1 MKTLRIAVGP
11 FAGEGG
17 DDWPVYGYAQLGE
30 RGYDIVPFSD
40 DDPIHWDVD
49 ATVWWSPEYHTV
61 SHSHALPGYTVAVVG
76 DWQVVPFER
85 IPGLAAFDLIA
96 TDLRGVRRLMGMGK
110 RLRGPPLWFRQFSF
124 DPRLHAPE
132 DEDTAT
138 GRSEDVAF
146 VGRSVP
152 GRDAL
157 LERVDAWCQRAGRDA
172 LLSIAPFER
181 GYEAEVYCRSK
192 IVLGYA
198 QRGELQMRA
207 YEAMACGALYVVQHD
222 CEEVF
227 ASGAPIPTY
236 DPAHVEEFLE
246 AWLADEAALNRQRLI
261 QQQWVAQE
269 TPVAHLGWLCDRIR
283 ERLSERE
290 GARGM
295 AVVVPAV
302 AGGADRV
309 GVGAG
314 GAADEPP
321 LNEQRRE
328 CAELVPF
335 AAKEILDLGCAAGG
349 FGWWLKQRVYLS
361 APGPHV
367 TGVDSSPDV
376 AADRRLDEVHL
387 WDLDSP
393 WEGRQWAKPG
403 HYEAVTLLDV
413 LEHVLLPT
421 TVLARVRPLLTRDGC
436 VVASIPQVRNGAVL
450 HDLITQ
456 GRWRYHTPG
465 LTPFLGPQSN
475 LLCAQHV
482 RFFCREDIEL
492 MFARAGYRVERVEA
506 TRMSAPGL
514 ERWLDDVAFLAAH
527 HGADAD
533 KLRDELSV
541 LQWLVVAR
549 PDWDAVATEGV

>member
-11 FAGEGG
+11 FDPHDEGAQ
-17 DDWPVYGYAQLGE
+17 WPLYGYAQLWE
-30 RGYDIVPFSD
+30 RGYEIVPFWAGD
-40 DDPIHWDVD
+40 LPVGRTDID
-49 ATVWWSPEYHTV
+49 ATVVWSPEYDPEV
-61 SHSHALPGYTVAVVG
+61 PGWAATAPFVACFLG
-76 DWQVVPFER
+76 DWHVNVPKLDAYHLVV
-85 IPGLAAFDLIA
+85 
-96 TDLRGVRRLMGMGK
+96 TDRRGVREVGK
-110 RLRGPPLWFRQFSF
+110 GDPRFVWWRGFSF
-124 DPRLHAPE
+124 DPRLHQDHTYPRIY
-132 DEDTAT
+132 DI
-138 GRSEDVAF
+138 AF
-146 VGRSVP
+146 M
-152 GRDAL
+152 GRDAPG
-157 LERVDAWCQRAGRDA
+157 RAA
-172 LLSIAPFER
+172 LLRRVGEWGERTGYLVHLQLTPFER
-181 GYEAEVYCRSK
+181 GIEAAVYQQAK
-192 IVLGYA
+192 IVLGDS

-236 DPAHVEEFLE
+236 DPAHLEDFLD

-302 AGGADRV
+302 ADGADRA

-314 GAADEPP
+314 GAADDPP
-321 LNEQRRE
+321 LNEQRLE
-328 CAELVPF
+328 CVALVPLE
-335 AAKEILDLGCAAGG
+335 ATPVLDLGCHAGG
-349 FGWWLKQRVYLS
+349 FGWALKRRWPTDV
-361 APGPHV
+361 V
-367 TGVDSSPDV
+367 GVDSSPDV

-421 TVLARVRPLLTRDGC
+421 AVLARARALLTRDGC

-450 HDLITQ
+450 HDVITQ

-465 LTPFLGPQSN
+465 QTPFLGPQSN
-475 LLCAQHV
+475 LLCAAHV
-482 RFFCREDIEL
+482 RFFCLEDIRA

-514 ERWLDDVAFLAAH
+514 ERWMDDLAFLARH

-533 KLRDELSV
+533 KLRDELTV